1 MNKQSNLLKSRQT
14 RFHSRPRTQTSS
26 PTKFLK
32 APKVEKE
39 LKVEKE
45 PIKKVIEMPEAND
58 DYCELSIVYTDDE
71 IFPGKSSKSPDI
83 DIIKSAHKSLIELQ
97 IEVKNCMDTS
107 KKFHQETKR
116 LKMSGANLE
125 SLYNTSASFQGSRDL
140 LSSLSKSIVQLN
152 QRLSMNEEALTQRAD
167 ENNSL
172 KSEIQTLQE
181 KIRQQHSCNLEN
193 DTKKISCTNACVVM

>member
-1 MNKQSNLLKSRQT
+1 MNKQSNLLKGQQN
-14 RFHSRPRTQTSS
+14 RFLTKPRTQTSS
-26 PTKFLK
+26 PTKFTK
-32 APKVEKE
+32 APKVEKNPIE
-39 LKVEKE
+39 KVL
-45 PIKKVIEMPEAND
+45 EMPEAND

-71 IFPGKSSKSPDI
+71 IFPSKSSKSPDI

-107 KKFHQETKR
+107 KKVHQETKR

-172 KSEIQTLQE
+172 KSEIQNLQE

-193 DTKKISCTNACVVM
+193 DTKKISCTNTCVVM